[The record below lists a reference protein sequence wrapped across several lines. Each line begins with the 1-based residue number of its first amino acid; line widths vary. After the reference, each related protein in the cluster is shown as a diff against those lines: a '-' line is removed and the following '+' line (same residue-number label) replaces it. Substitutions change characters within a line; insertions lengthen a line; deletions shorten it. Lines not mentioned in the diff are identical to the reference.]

1 MERYISFMKW
11 FRATGVLYTISF
23 LVSILIIGQTLSSPI
38 TFAETLF
45 GKEGW
50 VFFHQDEEGTKY
62 HYDENSVVTVADARR
77 ARYIGVYGVP
87 LSDGL
92 TYGYV
97 VEAEASCG
105 FFFNKIKVLSLQTFG
120 KGGLDDLILNPTPP
134 EDGFS
139 RPKPGSPAYY
149 FVKTMCEAN

>member
-1 MERYISFMKW
+1 MKSDIPSVEPS
-11 FRATGVLYTISF
+11 RSLGVLNPIF
-23 LVSILIIGQTLSSPI
+23 ALVLILVSAFTLLN
-38 TFAETLF
+38 TKAHAETLF

-62 HYDENSVVTVADARR
+62 YYDENSVVTVADARR

-87 LSDGL
+87 LNDGF

-105 FFFNKIKVLSLQTFG
+105 FLFNKIKVLSLQTFG

-134 EDGFS
+134 EDRFS
-139 RPKPGSPAYY
+139 RPKLGSPAYY